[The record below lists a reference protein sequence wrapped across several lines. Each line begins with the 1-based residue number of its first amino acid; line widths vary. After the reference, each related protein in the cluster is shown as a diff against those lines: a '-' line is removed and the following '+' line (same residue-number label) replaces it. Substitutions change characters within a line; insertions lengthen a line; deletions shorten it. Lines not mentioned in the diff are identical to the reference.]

1 MEFVST
7 NCGCDG
13 FGSSGSEMKKASAK
27 AGFLNPVEI
36 ASLDQDGRLIL
47 VLPRIGLKI
56 NVRINVKINVK
67 INETQAAGKIAFK
80 PAMKDFTCRP
90 MIVLVS

>member
-27 AGFLNPVEI
+27 AGFLNLVEI

-47 VLPRIGLKI
+47 VLPRIGLK
-56 NVRINVKINVK
+56 INVKINVK

>member
-1 MEFVST
+1 
-7 NCGCDG
+7 
-13 FGSSGSEMKKASAK
+13 MKKASAK

-56 NVRINVKINVK
+56 NVKINVK

>member
-56 NVRINVKINVK
+56 NVKINVK